1 MQTGEG
7 VEIEWVFFSRAQH
20 LTVSMGWL
28 KDESGLYLHA

>member
-7 VEIEWVFFSRAQH
+7 VEIEWVFFRAQH

-28 KDESGLYLHA
+28 KDESGLYLRA